1 MNTDCETDGSSAVSV
16 SQVIPKANLLVDDA
30 EREMELYLSTAEAAE
45 IRILT
50 LVTSSLLIVDTSLIK
65 YYLRKSQQSYSNQ

>member
-1 MNTDCETDGSSAVSV
+1 M
-16 SQVIPKANLLVDDA
+16 IPKANLLVDDA
-30 EREMELYLSTAEAAE
+30 EREMDLYLSTAEAAE

>member
-1 MNTDCETDGSSAVSV
+1 M
-16 SQVIPKANLLVDDA
+16 IPEASLLADDA

>member
-1 MNTDCETDGSSAVSV
+1 M
-16 SQVIPKANLLVDDA
+16 IPKANLHADDA

>member
-1 MNTDCETDGSSAVSV
+1 M
-16 SQVIPKANLLVDDA
+16 IPKANLLVDDA
-30 EREMELYLSTAEAAE
+30 EREMELYPSTAEAAE

>member
-1 MNTDCETDGSSAVSV
+1 M
-16 SQVIPKANLLVDDA
+16 IPKANLLVDGA
-30 EREMELYLSTAEAAE
+30 EREMELYLSTAEAAG

>member
-1 MNTDCETDGSSAVSV
+1 M
-16 SQVIPKANLLVDDA
+16 IPKANLLADDA

>member
-1 MNTDCETDGSSAVSV
+1 M
-16 SQVIPKANLLVDDA
+16 IPKANLLVDDA
-30 EREMELYLSTAEAAE
+30 ERAMELYLSTAEAAE

>member
-1 MNTDCETDGSSAVSV
+1 M
-16 SQVIPKANLLVDDA
+16 IPKVNLLADDA
-30 EREMELYLSTAEAAE
+30 ERKMELYLSTAEAAE

>member
-1 MNTDCETDGSSAVSV
+1 M
-16 SQVIPKANLLVDDA
+16 IPKANLLVDDA

>member
-1 MNTDCETDGSSAVSV
+1 M
-16 SQVIPKANLLVDDA
+16 IPKANLLVDDA
-30 EREMELYLSTAEAAE
+30 EREMELYLSTAEAAG